1 MQEPTPS
8 EPVAIDANAQAVLDQ
23 LHPLMQP
30 APPSW
35 APQTA
40 GWLVL
45 GVIVVAVVI
54 WALWRAAR
62 RWHARRFRRQAL
74 AELHHLRQQLQ
85 SPDTREA
92 AARRLP
98 ELVRRLA
105 LAHAPREQVAGLQG
119 ADWLNWLDRSLPGA
133 SHAFSQGA
141 GSSLVDWAYRPAADL
156 PWDELEPLLALLA
169 QWIRQHQPPG
179 VTP

>member
-1 MQEPTPS
+1 MADPS
-8 EPVAIDANAQAVLDQ
+8 RLEQVAIDAKAQTVLDQ
-23 LHPLMQP
+23 LHPLLQP
-30 APPSW
+30 EPPSW
-35 APQTA
+35 APQTV
-40 GWLVL
+40 GWGVL
-45 GVIVVAVVI
+45 GVIVVAVVT
-54 WALWRAAR
+54 WALWRAAH

-85 SPDTREA
+85 APDTCEA

-119 ADWLNWLDRSLPGA
+119 TDWLKWLDRSLPDVPQ
-133 SHAFSQGA
+133 AFSQGA
-141 GSSLVDWAYRPAADL
+141 GRNLVDWAYRPAADL
-156 PWDELEPLLALLA
+156 PWDELEPLLVLLA

-179 VTP
+179 ATP